1 MKPRRTWV
9 LVADAA
15 SARVYEKA
23 GKDDSFHEIESLRL
37 THDHRASHE
46 IGSDR
51 PGRVVES
58 QGAARHSVEPKT
70 DPHRELKRS
79 FAAELA
85 ERLSHAAG
93 EKKFDRL
100 VVVLPPV
107 MLGDFRANAPDALK
121 PMIAG
126 ELDKDLTKA
135 SRDDIEKHVAALV
148 TL

>member
-1 MKPRRTWV
+1 MKPRKTWV

-15 SARVYEKA
+15 TARFYEKA
-23 GKDDSFHEIESLRL
+23 GKDDAFHEIEGLRL
-37 THDHRASHE
+37 THDHRASHD

-51 PGRVVES
+51 PGRVIES
-58 QGAARHSVEPKT
+58 HGSARHGVEPKT

-85 ERLSHAAG
+85 ERMAHAAG

-107 MLGDFRANAPDALK
+107 MLGDFRASVPDALK
-121 PMIAG
+121 PLIAA

-135 SRDDIEKHVAALV
+135 SREDIEKHVAAAVPL
-148 TL
+148 

>member
-23 GKDDSFHEIESLRL
+23 GKDDDFHEIEALRL

-51 PGRVVES
+51 PGRVIES
-58 QGAARHSVEPKT
+58 HGAARHGVEPKT

-85 ERLSHAAG
+85 ERLMREAG
-93 EKKFDRL
+93 EKKFERL
-100 VVVLPPV
+100 VVVLPPA
-107 MLGDFRANAPDALK
+107 MLGDFRACVSSALK
-121 PMIAG
+121 PLIAG
-126 ELDKDLTKA
+126 ELGKDLTKA
-135 SRDDIEKHVAALV
+135 SRDDIEKHVAEVVPL
-148 TL
+148 